1 MKKLLKARV
10 TATILCLVVLV
21 VFSGVNAY
29 YAKDSIILELSN
41 IFSGNDK
48 TLKENIL
55 SFENIV
61 DEKIFMKEYFVELYG
76 SMQYVL
82 DKNEISN
89 FSIVKDDMGKMHYSY
104 FANKKNDV
112 SKIAQIAVDFGKE
125 IQKSGTNF
133 IYLMPPDKEVIGAT
147 TFSYGIPYPYRNEE
161 ADDFLNILENNDINF
176 LDFRDDLLNSG
187 IDEREL
193 FYDTDHHWKTET
205 AFWAFNQLVEYLN
218 VNFDENIDSH
228 EFYRDINN
236 YNQIEYEN
244 SYLGSLGRKVGVSYG
259 GIDDFTLIYPKFNTD
274 YDFYGQ
280 NEIMDYSMHG
290 SFKDSLLSFDAFTS
304 EYDLMNPKFDKYM
317 SYLGGNLALVHID
330 NKLVKEGPKVL
341 FIKDSLM
348 VPVAAF
354 LTTVC
359 SDVDLIDPRH
369 YNGDIRQYAIE
380 NDYDYVFMSFSP
392 PNLSSDFFE
401 PLK

>member
-1 MKKLLKARV
+1 MKKLLEARV
-10 TATILCLVVLV
+10 TATILSLLLLII
-21 VFSGVNAY
+21 FSGINVY
-29 YAKDSIILELSN
+29 HAKDSIMLHLSN
-41 IFSGNDK
+41 IFSDNDK
-48 TLKENIL
+48 SLKENIL
-55 SFENIV
+55 AFENII
-61 DEKIFMKEYFVELYG
+61 DENIFMKDAFIELYG
-76 SMQYVL
+76 SMQYVQ

-89 FSIVKDDMGKMHYSY
+89 FSIVKDEMGKMHYSY

-112 SKIAQIAVDFGKE
+112 NEIAQIAVDFGND
-125 IQKSGTNF
+125 INNTGANF
-133 IYLMPPDKEVIGAT
+133 VYLMPPDKEVLGAT
-147 TFSYGIPYPYRNEE
+147 TFSYGIPYPFRNEE
-161 ADDFLNILENNDINF
+161 ADDFLNVLKKNNIKF
-176 LDFRDDLLNSG
+176 LDFRVNLLDSG
-187 IDEREL
+187 IKDSDL

-205 AFWAFNQLVEYLN
+205 AFWAFTQLVEYIN
-218 VNFDENIDSH
+218 YNFEQEIDPDG
-228 EFYRDINN
+228 FYRDINN

-290 SFKDSLLSFDAFTS
+290 PFKDSLLSFDAFTS

-317 SYLGGNLALVHID
+317 SYLGGNLGLVHID
-330 NKLVKEGPKVL
+330 NKLVKDGPKVL

-392 PNLSSDFFE
+392 PNLSSDFFDT
-401 PLK
+401 LK